1 MKMELKMMGF
11 DENTEHVSD
20 VKITT
25 EHEIGDFLCDLVGIT
40 DEDDKRRLFD
50 ALPNAAEYIAQPLR
64 EALESQH
71 DA

>member
-1 MKMELKMMGF
+1 MNLNMGF
-11 DENTEHVSD
+11 DEPNTDHVMD

-25 EHEIGDFLCDLVGIT
+25 EHEIGDFLCDLVGVT

-64 EALESQH
+64 EALASQH
-71 DA
+71 ES